1 MVCYLDG
8 LLLRNASLKNAFH
21 EKMLKTIYHVTKHFF
36 HLALEQVAV
45 KHTCNTSHCL
55 TLSVN
60 FILYIVTVQLYLTLF
75 YRISINFIK
84 KLVANNRI
92 NLKVS
97 QQKNKNKKK

>member
-8 LLLRNASLKNAFH
+8 LLLRNASLKKAFH

-36 HLALEQVAV
+36 DLALEQVAA

-55 TLSVN
+55 TLTSLSVN
-60 FILYIVTVQLYLTLF
+60 FILYIVIVQLYLTLF

-84 KLVANNRI
+84 KLVANNKV

-97 QQKNKNKKK
+97 QNKK